1 MQLIL
6 HVQLHIIS
14 LLAAQVP
21 LAWLKVLVSCAL
33 PSHALSSLRPTALL
47 TAVIVLNC
55 CAVILQLPHI
65 DAMEELHRHP
75 LWRYGS
81 TAAQW
86 PEPRSASSKPLAP
99 AEAESALLAY
109 VRMASEAEQ
118 QQCIRRQDR
127 QARLSTADIAAE
139 LHALYT
145 LAANH
150 VANQQ
155 DSEQQA
161 GTHHRSKQS
170 LTDGDIMQLLKAYA
184 SVEDSSQQHSKHRQQ
199 AAGDAEQCGEEWDSK
214 KQAAA
219 AAMGALYAFA
229 RLADQQQEAQQEDGQ
244 QDGRQQQQQAGQ
256 APGQLQASSS
266 DSSSAVQAYKSL
278 ANGTRGQASSGDASS
293 SRSSNSSASGDLQV
307 LLKLAQLGL
316 HAASG

>member
-1 MQLIL
+1 
-6 HVQLHIIS
+6 
-14 LLAAQVP
+14 
-21 LAWLKVLVSCAL
+21 
-33 PSHALSSLRPTALL
+33 
-47 TAVIVLNC
+47 
-55 CAVILQLPHI
+55 
-65 DAMEELHRHP
+65 MEELHRHP

-118 QQCIRRQDR
+118 QQGIRRQDR

-145 LAANH
+145 LAAIH

-155 DSEQQA
+155 DSEQPA
-161 GTHHRSKQS
+161 STHHRNKQS
-170 LTDGDIMQLLKAYA
+170 LSDGDIMQLLKAYA
-184 SVEDSSQQHSKHRQQ
+184 SLEDSSQQHRSHRQQ

-214 KQAAA
+214 TQAATA
-219 AAMGALYAFA
+219 AVGALYAFA
-229 RLADQQQEAQQEDGQ
+229 RLADQQQEPQQE
-244 QDGRQQQQQAGQ
+244 DGRQQQQQAGQ

-278 ANGTRGQASSGDASS
+278 ASGTRGQASSGNDSTASS
-293 SRSSNSSASGDLQV
+293 NRSSHSSASGDLQV